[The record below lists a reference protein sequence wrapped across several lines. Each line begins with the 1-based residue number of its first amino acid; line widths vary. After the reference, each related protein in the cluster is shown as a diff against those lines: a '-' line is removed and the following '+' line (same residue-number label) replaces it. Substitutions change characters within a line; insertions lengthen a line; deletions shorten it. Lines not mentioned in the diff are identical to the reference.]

1 MYFDIL
7 LKFYFDPWAFFF
19 YFHYIWGGG
28 GGGLWPDG

>member
-19 YFHYIWGGG
+19 TFIIFE